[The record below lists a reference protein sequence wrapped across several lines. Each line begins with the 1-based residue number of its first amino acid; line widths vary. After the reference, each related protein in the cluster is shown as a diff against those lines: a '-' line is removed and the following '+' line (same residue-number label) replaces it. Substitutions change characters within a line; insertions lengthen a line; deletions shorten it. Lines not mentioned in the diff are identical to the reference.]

1 MTMSKQ
7 LCRRQIEQIQIC
19 CVPLG
24 SPSHSSSSYQFCGLH
39 ARTFPRLRWHEI
51 CAITGDGARGAR
63 MIAGGIIAS
72 RPLCQ
77 RHELAGRGRCVSIF
91 LDKDRRY
98 IGKYQSKLPP
108 KRTQRPPH
116 RCNAVGSTIPSEGV
130 RRRAA

>member
-1 MTMSKQ
+1 
-7 LCRRQIEQIQIC
+7 
-19 CVPLG
+19 
-24 SPSHSSSSYQFCGLH
+24 
-39 ARTFPRLRWHEI
+39 
-51 CAITGDGARGAR
+51 

-91 LDKDRRY
+91 LDKNRRY